1 MNTCSYKKS
10 SLILIVCFFGFA
22 HTADAADGSDIIEL
36 DEVVV
41 TATRTKIS
49 LADAPAAVTVVTDKQ
64 IEKKNVSRL
73 GDALTNV
80 PSLFLRAGALGDSQ
94 GTQGTSGMSLR
105 GVDHKK
111 VLILLDGQPIQDAG
125 SGQINWRTAF
135 VEDIARV
142 EVVPGAFSALYGSNA
157 IGGVINIISKQ
168 PDKREFTAKIKK
180 GWNDAIGEDASIYFR
195 DKKDNGWG
203 IVAGLGYQNRDSYVN
218 DFVVKTPCTTTTVPP
233 CPLVIPTS
241 VTGALPTTTSAGV
254 PAYIVGDKGA
264 APWRQLNATTKL
276 SYDLSAVD
284 RVSAGV
290 SYSQNDLGYTYFN
303 TYLHNASTGAPVSSG
318 LIDINGQLYS
328 LRESNFLNN
337 SPLFES
343 NTRYFA
349 AYEGVIGEDKLLK
362 VDLARINRQYQF
374 VNAGT
379 TWAAGAGTQ
388 STAPNSGT
396 DANVSVTFPLGS
408 IQTIVSG
415 VALHR
420 EVVDGLTYNLGNW
433 RDPETRTTLASGYSG
448 DSTTASVYV
457 QDEVAV
463 GEKLKVYA
471 GGRYDS
477 WQTEGSYFKSATTVP
492 VAPAVSANYA
502 LRSSSAFNGKLAA
515 VYRAA
520 EDVTMRASYGQSFR
534 APTNQDLYAYSS
546 IAGITSINDP
556 NLKPEK
562 GTSWEVGSAWRVS
575 ENLKANATYYQTL
588 IQDLI
593 TNKRLSST
601 PIIVSQRINAGRAK
615 ISGVELSAESI
626 LTSWLEMS
634 TSLALIE
641 SEMLENEADPA
652 SVGKRLIDSPKNI
665 FSLLFT
671 AHQGT
676 WSGTLSAHYYSKIY
690 STAANTDT
698 AEGVPGA
705 YDPRTLVNTKIMYA
719 FRKEVKGHVAINNL
733 LDEKSYSFFL
743 NPGRSLMAGLDFV
756 M

>member
-1 MNTCSYKKS
+1 MSQSANKKYSYLLMGCVFCF
-10 SLILIVCFFGFA
+10 SLP
-22 HTADAADGSDIIEL
+22 ADAADGSDVIEL

-105 GVDHKK
+105 GVEHKK

-135 VEDIARV
+135 VDDIARI
-142 EVVPGAFSALYGSNA
+142 EVVPGAFSSLYGSNA
-157 IGGVINIISKQ
+157 IGGVINIITKQ
-168 PDKREFTAKIKK
+168 PDRREFTARIKK
-180 GWNDAIGEDASIYFR
+180 GWNDASGEDASIYFR
-195 DKKDNGWG
+195 DKNDKGWG
-203 IVAGLGYQNRDSYVN
+203 VVAGLGYQNRDSYVN
-218 DFVVKTPCTTTTVPP
+218 DYVVLSRTTTGASTP
-233 CPLVIPTS
+233 
-241 VTGALPTTTSAGV
+241 VTGALPTTTSAGA

-264 APWRQLNATTKL
+264 APWRQLNATTRL

-284 RVSAGV
+284 SVSAGV
-290 SYSQNDLGYTYFN
+290 SYNQNDLGYTNFN
-303 TYLHNASTGAPVSSG
+303 TYLRDASTGAPVSSG
-318 LIDINGQLYS
+318 LIDINGQSYL
-328 LRESNFLNN
+328 LRESNFVNN

-349 AYEGVIGEDKLLK
+349 AYDGVIGEDKRLK

-379 TWAAGAGTQ
+379 LATWGAGSGTQ

-396 DANVSVTFPLGS
+396 DANVSVTFPVGN
-408 IQTIVSG
+408 IQTIVTG

-420 EVVDGLTYNLGNW
+420 EVVDGLSYNLSNW

-615 ISGVELSAESI
+615 ISGIELSAESI

-719 FRKEVKGHVAINNL
+719 FSKEVKGRVAINNL